1 MSVQLRARVSGVSCV
16 QAAVVS
22 LHIQA
27 WLAVLSLSRTQGQE
41 WAAQT
46 LVLLCSIAD
55 SWTV

>member
-1 MSVQLRARVSGVSCV
+1 VQLRARVSGVSCV